1 MKNASPDFSLSPSDA
16 MVCSGLDTSE
26 STLFF
31 GSLCT
36 RFKFFDGV
44 LFFFTLENKD
54 QSILKRLNEN
64 ETQVGDNINDY
75 KFPTHIVTDFLF

>member
-1 MKNASPDFSLSPSDA
+1 MQDCTSTAYITNKINLKSVKKASPDFSLSPPDA

-44 LFFFTLENKD
+44 LFFLTLENKV
-54 QSILKRLNEN
+54 QSILQCLNEN
-64 ETQVGDNINDY
+64 ET
-75 KFPTHIVTDFLF
+75 